1 MRNACKTST
10 LINVTKELLFTYCGG
25 GFGGDGDGC
34 GDGGGDGG
42 GHGGGNGGDGD
53 GDDERRVKPV
63 QFKT

>member
-1 MRNACKTST
+1 MRHACKTSP
-10 LINVTKELLFTYCGG
+10 LINVTKQLLFTYCGG
-25 GFGGDGDGC
+25 GFGGDGDG
-34 GDGGGDGG
+34 DGDGG

>member
-1 MRNACKTST
+1 MRHACKTST

-25 GFGGDGDGC
+25 GFGGDGDGD
-34 GDGGGDGG
+34 GDGCGDGG
-42 GHGGGNGGDGD
+42 GHGGD